1 MMLALLLNF
10 CSDISCLKAAMQWR
24 SFTLPCFCL
33 YSTYVVNLM
42 WLLSSKNEPQWL
54 EYFKLIFLE
63 MQNVTIQSV
72 LLNLVTNII
81 RFFIQ

>member
-10 CSDISCLKAAMQWR
+10 CSDICCLKAAMQWG

-33 YSTYVVNLM
+33 YSTYAVNLM

-54 EYFKLIFLE
+54 EYFKLVFLE